1 MMKLENILNEIL
13 SIYKIEVLIKTNSNY
28 NQVLI
33 YNEVRALP
41 GVVVVTVQQ
50 SDFLDNKATNVAEF
64 ALLKLKYI
72 VSSTPEED
80 IQKIKVAAS
89 TTHKVDGLL
98 QFLPRLQT
106 IEKVGQ
112 Y

>member
-1 MMKLENILNEIL
+1 MIKLENILNEIL
-13 SIYKIEVLIKTNSNY
+13 SIYRIEVLIKTNSNY

-64 ALLKLKYI
+64 SLLKLKFI
-72 VSSTPEED
+72 VQSTPEEE
-80 IQKIKVAAS
+80 IQKIKIYHS
-89 TTHKVDGLL
+89 G
-98 QFLPRLQT
+98 F
-106 IEKVGQ
+106 
-112 Y
+112 

>member
-1 MMKLENILNEIL
+1 MMM
-13 SIYKIEVLIKTNSNY
+13 T
-28 NQVLI
+28 
-33 YNEVRALP
+33 
-41 GVVVVTVQQ
+41 
-50 SDFLDNKATNVAEF
+50 
-64 ALLKLKYI
+64 KLKYI
-72 VSSTPEED
+72 VATTPEED

>member
-1 MMKLENILNEIL
+1 MINLNNILNEIL
-13 SIYKIEVLIKTNSNY
+13 SIYKIDVLIKTNSNY

-50 SDFLDNKATNVAEF
+50 SDFLDSKATNSAEF
-64 ALLKLKYI
+64 ALLKIKYI
-72 VSSTPEED
+72 VATTPEEE
-80 IQKIKVAAS
+80 IQKIKTSAF
-89 TTHKVDGLL
+89 TTNKVDGLL
-98 QFLPRLQT
+98 QFIPRIQT